1 MKSYPIDSLFI
12 VMVDGIK
19 KIVYKDVSNRYYDLD
34 SNEINDFKFI
44 DYFEEILK
52 ENELDLLITDISGNP
67 KKNYTKE
74 EINFLFKILERKASL
89 SQQNLQ
95 RKQIISVNVA
105 NIISDL
111 LGLNIKISSNTPF
124 KFDDLLGVDEVLV
137 PARKL
142 KLFKMN
148 MIKYLRASLI
158 DEEKLSI
165 KYDDVEKDYR
175 VTRSLNKAGIKET
188 ERLSKHTFSVTLS
201 NGKLRINDVDIQK
214 YQKDQGFQKTIKF

>member
-1 MKSYPIDSLFI
+1 MKSYPIDSLFLI
-12 VMVDGIK
+12 TVNGIK
-19 KIVYKDVSNRYYDLD
+19 KIVYQDKSKKCYDLD
-34 SNEINDFKFI
+34 FNEINDFKFI

-52 ENELDLLITDISGNP
+52 DNELDLLITDISGNP

-137 PARKL
+137 SARKL

-148 MIKYLRASLI
+148 MVKYLRASLI
-158 DEEKLSI
+158 EEEKLSI
-165 KYDDVEKDYR
+165 KYTDEEKDYR
-175 VTRSLNKAGIKET
+175 VTRSLSKAGIKET
-188 ERLSKHTFSVTLS
+188 ERLTKNTFSITLS